1 MKLII
6 GYFSSL
12 IMATCG
18 YLCPSCEGREF
29 TDDGLPCQ
37 WCKPVVSVKR
47 KENISDEEWI
57 NSVHFGDCCS
67 DRAES
72 EEDKNK
78 KEK

>member
-6 GYFSSL
+6 VYISSV

-29 TDDGLPCQ
+29 MEDGSPCK
-37 WCKPVVSVKR
+37 WCKPVVTDK
-47 KENISDEEWI
+47 KEVAISDEEWL

-67 DRAES
+67 DRQDEPGN
-72 EEDKNK
+72 DKK
-78 KEK
+78 D